1 MLLSTMCPYFSD
13 EHLSQNVDKRLMFL
27 EHLTLWYFFFSW
39 WHNTQNSPLVQEC
52 TNSLPSM
59 SHTQPATCFSV
70 TQLSNSFTSLLW
82 SEVAFVFQP
91 GLSGCDC
98 KSLTAGPF
106 QICQPLFKSNRCNS
120 NKWFI
125 LSDNQLL
132 FLENMSSFTCIFWKQ
147 M

>member
-1 MLLSTMCPYFSD
+1 MLLSTVCPYFSD
-13 EHLSQNVDKRLMFL
+13 EQFITKGRQKFVFL
-27 EHLTLWYFFFSW
+27 EHSTLKKMFLMAQY
-39 WHNTQNSPLVQEC
+39 TQDSPLEQEC
-52 TNSLPSM
+52 TNYLPSM
-59 SHTQPATCFSV
+59 GHIQPATCFSV
-70 TQLSNSFTSLLW
+70 TQLSNPFTSLLW

-91 GLSGCDC
+91 GLRGCDC

-106 QICQPLFKSNRCNS
+106 QICQLLFKSNKCNS

-147 M
+147 I